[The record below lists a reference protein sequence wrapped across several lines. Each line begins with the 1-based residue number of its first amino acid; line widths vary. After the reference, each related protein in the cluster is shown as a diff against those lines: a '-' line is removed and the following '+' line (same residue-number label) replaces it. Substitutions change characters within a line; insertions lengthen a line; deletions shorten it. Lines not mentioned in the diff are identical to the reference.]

1 MTAVAAR
8 ILIVDDHEV
17 VRVGI
22 ASVLEDASDFAVV
35 AMAGTAAQALSAAAE
50 VHPDVVVLDLRLPD
64 RPGTSIVP
72 DLRRLVPGV
81 RIVVLTSYGQDRAVV
96 ASMAAGV
103 DAFLTKTANS
113 DALVDTIR
121 VVLAGRSVVPEASAD
136 VLWQYVRSA
145 HSRTAPLGAV
155 LTPRELEVALAV
167 AEGLSNRQVGERLHL
182 SEKTVKNHVSEI
194 LGKLGAARRSQ
205 VARLIAPLTGD
216 AFADPMAFAEP
227 RG

>member
-1 MTAVAAR
+1 VSRVAVR

-22 ASVLEDASDFAVV
+22 ASVLEDAADFEVV
-35 AMAGTAAQALSAAAE
+35 GMAGTAAEALEQAQA
-50 VHPDVVVLDLRLPD
+50 VQPDVVVLDLRLPD
-64 RPGTSIVP
+64 RPGTSIVQE
-72 DLRRLVPGV
+72 LRRLASGV

-96 ASMAAGV
+96 AAMAAGV

-121 VVLAGRSVVPEASAD
+121 TVLSGRSVIQEPSAD
-136 VLWQYVRSA
+136 VLWQYVRST
-145 HSRTAPLGAV
+145 RTQTSPMPAV

-194 LGKLGAARRSQ
+194 LSKLGAARRSQ
-205 VARLIAPLTGD
+205 IARLIAPMTAD
-216 AFADPMAFAEP
+216 TFADAGAFGEP
-227 RG
+227 QG